1 MFACRWEDGGEGCVS
16 VLVRMSCVCSWG
28 GHECVYVY
36 ACRWEGG
43 GEGCVFVLVRM
54 SYVLKGR
61 T

>member
-1 MFACRWEDGGEGCVS
+1 MS